1 MMGFIRV
8 TSLLLFAAIITSFL
22 SVPITTAS
30 YTIWLSSIDMP
41 ITLNRFIASLIHDW
55 FNLGVT
61 LFLLFLAGFLIAFL
75 ITFIIRKIF
84 TINLISEPFSYAIA
98 GSVCILLILV
108 LTVVLLFE
116 TQIIAGNRTA
126 FGTFL
131 HVLAGFAGGY
141 FFGYFLKKM

>member
-1 MMGFIRV
+1 MKFIRV
-8 TSLLLFAAIITSFL
+8 TSLLLFSAIITAFL

-30 YTIWLSSIDMP
+30 YTIWLSSIEMP
-41 ITLNRFIASLIHDW
+41 VTLNLFIASLIHDW

-61 LFLLFLAGFLIAFL
+61 LFLLFLVGFLIAFL

>member
-1 MMGFIRV
+1 MKFIRV
-8 TSLLLFAAIITSFL
+8 TSLLLFSAIITAFL

-30 YTIWLSSIDMP
+30 YTIWLSSIEMP
-41 ITLNRFIASLIHDW
+41 VTLNLFIASLIHDW

-131 HVLAGFAGGY
+131 HVLTGFAGGY

>member
-1 MMGFIRV
+1 MKFIRV
-8 TSLLLFAAIITSFL
+8 TSLLFFSAIITAFL

-30 YTIWLSSIDMP
+30 YTIWLSSIEMP
-41 ITLNRFIASLIHDW
+41 VTLNLFIASLIHDW
-55 FNLGVT
+55 FNLGIT

-116 TQIIAGNRTA
+116 TQIIAGNRTVV
-126 FGTFL
+126 GTLL

>member
-1 MMGFIRV
+1 MKFIRV
-8 TSLLLFAAIITSFL
+8 TSLLFFSSIITAFL

-30 YTIWLSSIDMP
+30 YTIWLSSIEMP
-41 ITLNRFIASLIHDW
+41 VTLNLFIASLIHEW
-55 FNLGVT
+55 FNLGIT

-75 ITFIIRKIF
+75 ITFIIRKMFNIS
-84 TINLISEPFSYAIA
+84 IISEPFSYAIA
-98 GSVCILLILV
+98 GSTCILLILV

-116 TQIIAGNRTA
+116 TQVIAGNRTVV
-126 FGTFL
+126 GTLL

>member
-1 MMGFIRV
+1 MKFIRV
-8 TSLLLFAAIITSFL
+8 TSLLFFSAIITAFL

-30 YTIWLSSIDMP
+30 YTIWLSSIEMP
-41 ITLNRFIASLIHDW
+41 VTLNLFIASLIHDW

-75 ITFIIRKIF
+75 ITFIIRKMFNIS
-84 TINLISEPFSYAIA
+84 IISEPFSYAIA
-98 GSVCILLILV
+98 GSTCILLILV

-116 TQIIAGNRTA
+116 TQVIAGNRTVV
-126 FGTFL
+126 GTLL

>member
-1 MMGFIRV
+1 MRFIRV
-8 TSLLLFAAIITSFL
+8 TSLLFFSAIITAFL

-30 YTIWLSSIDMP
+30 YTIWLSSIEMP
-41 ITLNRFIASLIHDW
+41 VTLNLFIASLIHDW

-116 TQIIAGNRTA
+116 TQIIAGNRTVV
-126 FGTFL
+126 GTLL

>member
-1 MMGFIRV
+1 MKFIRV
-8 TSLLLFAAIITSFL
+8 TSLLFFSAIITAFL

-30 YTIWLSSIDMP
+30 YTIWLSSIEMP
-41 ITLNRFIASLIHDW
+41 VTLNLFIASLIHDW
-55 FNLGVT
+55 FNLGIT

-75 ITFIIRKIF
+75 ITFIIRKMFNIS
-84 TINLISEPFSYAIA
+84 IISEPFSYAIA
-98 GSVCILLILV
+98 GSTCILLILV

-116 TQIIAGNRTA
+116 TQVIAGNRTA
-126 FGTFL
+126 VGTLL

>member
-1 MMGFIRV
+1 MKFIRA
-8 TSLLLFAAIITSFL
+8 TSLLFFSAIITAFL

-30 YTIWLSSIDMP
+30 YTIWLSSIEMP
-41 ITLNRFIASLIHDW
+41 VTLNLFIASLIHDW

-61 LFLLFLAGFLIAFL
+61 LFFLFLAGFLIAFL
-75 ITFIIRKIF
+75 ITFIIRKMFNIS
-84 TINLISEPFSYAIA
+84 IISEPFSYAIA
-98 GSVCILLILV
+98 GSTCILLILV

-116 TQIIAGNRTA
+116 TQIIAGNRTVV
-126 FGTFL
+126 GTLL

>member
-1 MMGFIRV
+1 MKFIRV
-8 TSLLLFAAIITSFL
+8 TSLLFFSAIITAFL

-30 YTIWLSSIDMP
+30 YTIWLSSIEMP
-41 ITLNRFIASLIHDW
+41 VTLNLFIASLIHDW
-55 FNLGVT
+55 FNLGIT

-75 ITFIIRKIF
+75 ITFIVRKMFNIS
-84 TINLISEPFSYAIA
+84 IISEPFSYAIA
-98 GSVCILLILV
+98 GSTCILLILV

-116 TQIIAGNRTA
+116 TQVIAGNRTVV
-126 FGTFL
+126 GTLL

>member
-1 MMGFIRV
+1 MKFIRA
-8 TSLLLFAAIITSFL
+8 TSLLFFSAIITAFL

-30 YTIWLSSIDMP
+30 YTIWLSSIEMP
-41 ITLNRFIASLIHDW
+41 VTLNLFIASLIHDW
-55 FNLGVT
+55 FNLGIT

-75 ITFIIRKIF
+75 ITFIIRKMFNIS
-84 TINLISEPFSYAIA
+84 IISEPFSYAIA
-98 GSVCILLILV
+98 GSTCILLILV

-116 TQIIAGNRTA
+116 TQIIAGNRTVV
-126 FGTFL
+126 GTLL

>member
-1 MMGFIRV
+1 MKFIRV
-8 TSLLLFAAIITSFL
+8 TSLLFFSAVITAFL

-30 YTIWLSSIDMP
+30 YTIWLSSIEMP
-41 ITLNRFIASLIHDW
+41 VTLNLFIASLIHDW
-55 FNLGVT
+55 FNLGIT

-75 ITFIIRKIF
+75 ITFIIRKMFNIS
-84 TINLISEPFSYAIA
+84 IISEPFSYAIA
-98 GSVCILLILV
+98 GSTCILLILV

-116 TQIIAGNRTA
+116 TQIIAGNRTVV
-126 FGTFL
+126 GTLL

>member
-1 MMGFIRV
+1 MKFIRV
-8 TSLLLFAAIITSFL
+8 TSLLFFSAIITAFL

-30 YTIWLSSIDMP
+30 YTIWLSNIEMP
-41 ITLNRFIASLIHDW
+41 VTLNLFIASLIHDW

-126 FGTFL
+126 VGTLL
-131 HVLAGFAGGY
+131 HVLAGFTGGY

>member
-1 MMGFIRV
+1 MKFIRV
-8 TSLLLFAAIITSFL
+8 TSLLFFSAIITAFL

-30 YTIWLSSIDMP
+30 YTIWLSSIEMP
-41 ITLNRFIASLIHDW
+41 VTLNLFIASLIHDW

-108 LTVVLLFE
+108 LTVCLLY
-116 TQIIAGNRTA
+116 TSPSPRDATLSRMPSSA
-126 FGTFL
+126 
-131 HVLAGFAGGY
+131 
-141 FFGYFLKKM
+141 

>member
-1 MMGFIRV
+1 MKFIRV
-8 TSLLLFAAIITSFL
+8 TSLLFFSAIITAFL

-30 YTIWLSSIDMP
+30 YTIWLSSIEMP
-41 ITLNRFIASLIHDW
+41 VTLNLFIASLIHDW

-61 LFLLFLAGFLIAFL
+61 LFLLFLVGFLIAFL

>member
-1 MMGFIRV
+1 MRFIRV
-8 TSLLLFAAIITSFL
+8 TSLLFFSAIITAFL

-30 YTIWLSSIDMP
+30 YTIWLSSIEMP
-41 ITLNRFIASLIHDW
+41 VTLNLFIASLIHDW

-108 LTVVLLFE
+108 L
-116 TQIIAGNRTA
+116 IRC
-126 FGTFL
+126 
-131 HVLAGFAGGY
+131 
-141 FFGYFLKKM
+141 

>member
-1 MMGFIRV
+1 MKFIRV
-8 TSLLLFAAIITSFL
+8 SSLLLFSAIITAFL

-30 YTIWLSSIDMP
+30 YTIWLSSIEMP
-41 ITLNRFIASLIHDW
+41 VTLNLFIASLIHDW

-116 TQIIAGNRTA
+116 TQVIAGNRTA
-126 FGTFL
+126 LGTLL

>member
-1 MMGFIRV
+1 MKFIRV
-8 TSLLLFAAIITSFL
+8 TSLLFFSAIITAFL

-30 YTIWLSSIDMP
+30 YTIWLSSIEMP
-41 ITLNRFIASLIHDW
+41 VTLNLFIASLIHDW

-116 TQIIAGNRTA
+116 TQIIAGNRTVV
-126 FGTFL
+126 GTLL

>member
-1 MMGFIRV
+1 MRFIRV
-8 TSLLLFAAIITSFL
+8 TSLLFFSAIITAFL

-30 YTIWLSSIDMP
+30 YTIWLSSIEMP
-41 ITLNRFIASLIHDW
+41 VTLNLFIASLIHDW
-55 FNLGVT
+55 FNLGIT

-75 ITFIIRKIF
+75 ITFIIRKMFNIS
-84 TINLISEPFSYAIA
+84 IISEPFSYAIA
-98 GSVCILLILV
+98 GSTCILLILV

-126 FGTFL
+126 IGTFL

>member
-1 MMGFIRV
+1 MKFIRV
-8 TSLLLFAAIITSFL
+8 TSLLLFSAIITAFL

-30 YTIWLSSIDMP
+30 YTIWLSSIEMP
-41 ITLNRFIASLIHDW
+41 VTLNLFIASLIHDW

-98 GSVCILLILV
+98 GSVCILVILV

>member
-1 MMGFIRV
+1 MKFIRV
-8 TSLLLFAAIITSFL
+8 TSLLFFSAIITAFL

-30 YTIWLSSIDMP
+30 YTIWLSSIEMP
-41 ITLNRFIASLIHDW
+41 VTLNLFIASLIHDW

>member
-1 MMGFIRV
+1 MKFIRV
-8 TSLLLFAAIITSFL
+8 TSLLFFSAIITAFL

-30 YTIWLSSIDMP
+30 YTIWLSSIEMP
-41 ITLNRFIASLIHDW
+41 VTLNLFIASLIHDW

-84 TINLISEPFSYAIA
+84 NISIISEPFSYAIA
-98 GSVCILLILV
+98 GSTCILLILV

-116 TQIIAGNRTA
+116 TQVIAGNRTVV
-126 FGTFL
+126 GTLL